1 MGPLSQMAVNGALL
15 RRAAKY
21 PRTPFL
27 LRGVTGDVRFRIKIN
42 SRLEKAGR
50 FTTLAHELGHIYCGH
65 QGGDPQDRWAD
76 RRDQLTH
83 GQRELEAEAV
93 SWLVSRRLGLETR
106 SAEYLSGYVS
116 KDDLKYISTF
126 AIIAAA
132 HRVEAWRHA

>member
-1 MGPLSQMAVNGALL
+1 MKGDDQTPRLRLYLDNAEAIDQLFRQALETKGTTAFTEFLDFLS
-15 RRAAKY
+15 
-21 PRTPFL
+21 
-27 LRGVTGDVRFRIKIN
+27 
-42 SRLEKAGR
+42 
-50 FTTLAHELGHIYCGH
+50 
-65 QGGDPQDRWAD
+65 RWAD